1 MVDRGTPLIGANCDP
16 AAESRTRPMWTAA
29 RGSSVLAAHGG
40 IVIQRGRADECLDSN
55 GGVCD
60 IRDRELERGTGVAID
75 QAPTSALGSAH
86 SRTDL
91 LGEESSPGS
100 VLFRQFLWRS
110 AVAATAARGH
120 HGGMRSDLDL
130 YNVLLG
136 FGWLRERGELIKAT
150 IDPGFLLRARRALFP
165 LPIVDR
171 PKAVATDVLPPFRRR
186 PVTAFKGKRV
196 ALIVGGGAGACV
208 SLVGVR
214 RAFEEAG
221 IEPAL
226 ITACSGGTIWGSMWA
241 AGLSADQMA
250 EFSLSWRLEDYLD
263 VQWTKV
269 PRYIVAALKGFTGV
283 AKGEAIQRTFDERFA
298 ALTTGEF
305 RIPLTSIVY
314 DMDRG
319 VVDYFGSASKP
330 DLTIGR
336 LVRIAIALPLFIES
350 VEVDGHLYV
359 DGGIIDLFPAEPILR
374 DGAFEHVF
382 GVNFM
387 LPPQLEPEDIT
398 GWKDTRMGFLKAS
411 RQAEQGFQLEFA
423 HRARRALG
431 DRLTVIDAADHR
443 LLRGPAFYDI
453 FIDRSRWPELIRAGH
468 EHATRALD
476 AWRSPAPP
484 RAPAAPRRAS
494 RGSSAPH

>member
-1 MVDRGTPLIGANCDP
+1 MA
-16 AAESRTRPMWTAA
+16 
-29 RGSSVLAAHGG
+29 
-40 IVIQRGRADECLDSN
+40 GRA
-55 GGVCD
+55 
-60 IRDRELERGTGVAID
+60 
-75 QAPTSALGSAH
+75 
-86 SRTDL
+86 
-91 LGEESSPGS
+91 
-100 VLFRQFLWRS
+100 
-110 AVAATAARGH
+110 
-120 HGGMRSDLDL
+120 DLDL

-136 FGWLRERGELIKAT
+136 AGWLRERSELIRAT

-171 PKAVATDVLPPFRRR
+171 PRAVPRDVLPPFRRR
-186 PVTAFKGKRV
+186 PVTAYQGRRV

-208 SLVGVR
+208 SLIGVR

-263 VQWTKV
+263 VQWAKF
-269 PRYIVAALKGFTGV
+269 PRYVVSALKGFTGM
-283 AKGEAIQRTFDERFA
+283 AKGEAIERTFDDRFG
-298 ALTTGEF
+298 ALTAGEL

-319 VVDYFGSASKP
+319 VIDYFGSTSKP

-336 LVRIAIALPLFIES
+336 LVRIAIALPVFIES

-374 DGAFEHVF
+374 DGGFDHVF

-398 GWKDTRMGFLKAS
+398 GWKDTRMGILNAS
-411 RQAEQGFQLEFA
+411 RQAEQGFQLELA

-468 EHATRALD
+468 ERATRALD
-476 AWRSPAPP
+476 SLR
-484 RAPAAPRRAS
+484 PAAPPDAAREPTGAS
-494 RGSSAPH
+494 HGSSAPR